1 MESQKGW
8 VYFLL
13 IMNKTFPHAR
23 GYSQTSL
30 PQGNTLISPLMK
42 GKASHAQ
49 TWNPSNLD
57 TLWADEA
64 FIPSFME
71 WIMINNSQ
79 RVRNYSHALLLK
91 MLLRPGRWWQQ
102 WRSISSHKG
111 PQPQR
116 YILKSHKRAVTRWL
130 EELRKP
136 RPLSQ
141 LCLSVHLLLNS
152 WFSSWPPKIFF
163 FLKRESKSYH

>member
-13 IMNKTFPHAR
+13 IMNKTFPRVR
-23 GYSQTSL
+23 GYSRTSF

-49 TWNPSNLD
+49 TWNPSSLD
-57 TLWADEA
+57 MLWADEA
-64 FIPSFME
+64 FIPSFMD

-79 RVRNYSHALLLK
+79 RVRNYSPALLLR
-91 MLLRPGRWWQQ
+91 MLLRPSRWRRQ
-102 WRSISSHKG
+102 WRRISSPKG
-111 PQPQR
+111 PQHFV
-116 YILKSHKRAVTRWL
+116 LKPHSRAVTRCL

-136 RPLSQ
+136 GLLSEPGP
-141 LCLSVHLLLNS
+141 SVPLLLNS

-163 FLKRESKSYH
+163 FLERESKSHH